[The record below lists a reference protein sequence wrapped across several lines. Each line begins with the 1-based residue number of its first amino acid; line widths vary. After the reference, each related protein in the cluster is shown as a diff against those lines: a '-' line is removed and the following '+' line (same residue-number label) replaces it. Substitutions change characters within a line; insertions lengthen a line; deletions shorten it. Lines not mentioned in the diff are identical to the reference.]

1 MIVIIIYICNLKK
14 YKVISNEEKDTALKK
29 EMVKY
34 SKNFVLNSISWWINN
49 ASDKYILLLFYDL
62 NITGIYSVA
71 YKIPTI
77 IEFVQAIY
85 SQAWQISAIKEYDKE
100 NSAEFFSN
108 MYKIYNIIILFFEI
122 HCSWSYSK
130 YCFEFFTDT

>member
-1 MIVIIIYICNLKK
+1 MI
-14 YKVISNEEKDTALKK
+14 
-29 EMVKY
+29 KY

-62 NITGIYSVA
+62 DITGIYSVA

-85 SQAWQISAIKEYDKE
+85 SQAWQISAIKEYNK
-100 NSAEFFSN
+100 
-108 MYKIYNIIILFFEI
+108 NIKKRTNTRYTKKARTINLM
-122 HCSWSYSK
+122 
-130 YCFEFFTDT
+130 